1 MLKNSFSLSKKLFLF
16 ISIILLAI
24 ILPLFYISKT
34 SLTQF
39 GSYAY
44 KVNKEQIQSLSSF
57 YLSRI
62 ATEQAKKYDATFQK
76 IQAVSSLLGHQG
88 TSIYHNIDVLSKI
101 PLKKMSAMKQNQ
113 KSRIFFSPQNEEIIT
128 AYWGDNIF
136 SDEIKKELNALSH
149 FKPLLIKSKELVN
162 ESLAIHIITASGIGC
177 YYTMNLKAKTA
188 CYHLPPSSEFD
199 LRDGE
204 PVTIFTS
211 QKIKSFDTQWTSIY
225 KDDVIDGLMLTAT
238 TPIYDQAGEFKG
250 IAGIDVPVEYLLS
263 DLKEGAFVSGSANEN
278 ILFAFLQDNKGKI
291 IAFPHEFL
299 NLFGFD
305 VDPDHFKNSSDI
317 LSYCFKD
324 SSIESVRRAGPE
336 ILNTHN
342 GIIDLMINNEK
353 YVLAIGCLCS
363 VEWHLVLVA
372 REKDMITSVHK
383 TGLAME
389 KSLGTIW
396 RNFVGLSLL
405 IIVISVISILCAI
418 RLFISPIRQFIAA
431 TQKVSKG
438 DFSPTFQTDRKDEIG
453 TLAKSFNLMV
463 EKLKISEKIEKEHAR
478 ELESRIKL
486 RTIELEKSNE
496 ELKNIKSEQE
506 IIIAKRTTQLKRLN
520 EHLVYAEEGERKTI
534 ASDLH
539 DSVAQTIAMSIS
551 KIKNIRE
558 SKGCMDEGDLSE
570 VQAYLEWAV
579 REIRSLIYKLSPP
592 ILDDFDI
599 DIALGFLIEE
609 TNTRHHSNFH
619 YINNIE
625 SPVHL
630 DPAVKVTLY
639 RAVNELITNILK
651 HAGSENGK
659 IEISKNDKIIMIRV
673 EDQGSGFDVDKIK
686 GSDSFGFGLHSLL
699 ERMENFGGKIQVDSE
714 PGTGTKI
721 LLTAPVS
728 LMKDGL
734 YEKN

>member
-1 MLKNSFSLSKKLFLF
+1 VFKNSFSLSKKLFLF

-62 ATEQAKKYDATFQK
+62 ATEQAKKYDETFQK
-76 IQAVSSLLGHQG
+76 IKAVSSLLGHQG
-88 TSIYHNIDVLSKI
+88 THIYHNIDTFSKI
-101 PLKKMSAMKQNQ
+101 PLKEISNLKLNQ
-113 KSRIFFSPQNEEIIT
+113 KNHIFFSPQHEKVIT
-128 AYWGDNIF
+128 AYWGDSII

-149 FKPLLIKSKELVN
+149 FKPMLIKSKELVK
-162 ESLAIHIITASGIGC
+162 ESLAIHIITASGIGF
-177 YYTMNLKAKTA
+177 YYTMNPKAKAA
-188 CYHLPPSSEFD
+188 CYHLPLSSEFD

-204 PVTIFTS
+204 PVSIFTS
-211 QKIKSFDTQWTSIY
+211 QKIKSFDTRWTSMY

-250 IAGIDVPVEYLLS
+250 ITGIDVPVEYILG
-263 DLKEGAFVSGSANEN
+263 DLKEDRAVSGGTNHN
-278 ILFAFLQDNKGKI
+278 ILFAFLQDKKGKI

-305 VDPDHFKNSSDI
+305 IDFNRFKNSSDI
-317 LSYCFKD
+317 LSYGFKD
-324 SSIESVRRAGPE
+324 SSIETVRRAGTK

-342 GIIDLMINNEK
+342 ESIDLMINNEK

-363 VEWHLVLVA
+363 VEWHLVLVT
-372 REKDMITSVHK
+372 REKDMITSVHQ

-396 RNFVGLSLL
+396 KNFVSLSIV

-431 TQKVSKG
+431 TQKISKG
-438 DFSPTFQTDRKDEIG
+438 NFSPTFSTDRKDEIG
-453 TLAKSFNLMV
+453 VLSRSFNLMV
-463 EKLKISEKIEKEHAR
+463 EKLKASKKIEKDHAR
-478 ELESRIKL
+478 ELEARIKL
-486 RTIELEKSNE
+486 RTIELEKTNE
-496 ELKNIKSEQE
+496 ELNNIKGEQE

-520 EHLVYAEEGERKTI
+520 EHLVYAEEGERKAI

-539 DSVAQTIAMSIS
+539 DSVSQTLAMSIS
-551 KIKNIRE
+551 KIKYIRE
-558 SKGCMDEGDLSE
+558 LKGRIDEGDLSE
-570 VQAYLEWAV
+570 VQEYLEWSI
-579 REIRSLIYKLSPP
+579 REIRSLIYQLSPP

-609 TNTRHHSNFH
+609 TNAKHHSNFH

-625 SPVHL
+625 TPVHL

-651 HAGSENGK
+651 HSGSKNGE
-659 IEISKNDKIIMIRV
+659 IEVSKNDETILIRV

-714 PGTGTKI
+714 QGIGTNV
-721 LLTAPVS
+721 LLTAPVF
-728 LMKDGL
+728 LMKDC
-734 YEKN
+734 